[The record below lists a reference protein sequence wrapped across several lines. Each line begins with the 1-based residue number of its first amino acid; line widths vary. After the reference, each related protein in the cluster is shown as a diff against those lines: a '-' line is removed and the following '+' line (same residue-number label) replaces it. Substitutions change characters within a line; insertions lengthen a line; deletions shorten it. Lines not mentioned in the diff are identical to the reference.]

1 MEKSCKELPDSSKEE
16 LEDMLEEEIEKEREE
31 CDSTTKLMILLGE
44 MAGCG
49 AYDAH
54 QHIHCQ
60 CVEKG
65 KVEENMERVLRAFY
79 EEYNPDAVDKVKGLL
94 EKTKGK
100 KRSVFNKILMSL
112 VNHYPAALTKKEP
125 EMPDPIKEDL

>member
-1 MEKSCKELPDSSKEE
+1 MS
-16 LEDMLEEEIEKEREE
+16 EEEIEKEREE

-79 EEYNPDAVDKVKGLL
+79 EEYNPDAVDKVKGLI
-94 EKTKGK
+94 EKTRGK

-112 VNHYPAALTKKEP
+112 VNHYPAALTKTEPEP

>member
-1 MEKSCKELPDSSKEE
+1 MS
-16 LEDMLEEEIEKEREE
+16 EEEIEKEREE

-79 EEYNPDAVDKVKGLL
+79 EEYNPDAVDKGGFVVCCGVVWCGGIFICCMLHCNDAISHANFPL
-94 EKTKGK
+94 CLPNE
-100 KRSVFNKILMSL
+100 
-112 VNHYPAALTKKEP
+112 
-125 EMPDPIKEDL
+125 